1 MKKSFYHRFSD
12 FIEGKGFYIVLA
24 LCIAAIGISGWF
36 LFSTLTREEPER
48 PVGGSA
54 SITVTPKPT
63 ATAAAIQPQKPVV
76 TATARPAAT
85 ASAAATAAPSAAQPT
100 PTPTPTPKS
109 APTSLTWPVQ
119 GELLA
124 GYSVET
130 LAYDATMGDWR
141 THDGVDIA
149 ATAGT
154 EVRAPASGV
163 VTEVTEDVMLGTT
176 VVIDHGGNMTT
187 TCANLAGMPTVEVGD
202 TVTVGD
208 VIGSVGDTAI
218 AESALPS
225 HLHFSV
231 AQDGQ
236 SVDPMELLGH

>member
-36 LFSTLTREEPER
+36 LFSSLTGEQEEQ
-48 PVGGSA
+48 PVGGTA
-54 SITVTPKPT
+54 SITVTPAPTPAATVAPVKPT
-63 ATAAAIQPQKPVV
+63 VTATPRPVATAPAVAAATPS
-76 TATARPAAT
+76 ATARP
-85 ASAAATAAPSAAQPT
+85 T
-100 PTPTPTPKS
+100 PTPRS

-119 GELLA
+119 GEVLT

-130 LAYDATMGDWR
+130 LAYDVTMADWR
-141 THDGVDIA
+141 THAGLDIA
-149 ATAGT
+149 AAAGT

-163 VTEVTEDVMLGTT
+163 VTQVTEDVMLGTT
-176 VVIDHGGNMTT
+176 VVIDHGGELTT
-187 TCANLAGMPTVEVGD
+187 TCANLAAVPTVEVGD
-202 TVTVGD
+202 EVTVGD
-208 VIGSVGDTAI
+208 IIGSVGDTAI

-231 AQDGQ
+231 MRAGE
-236 SVDPMELLGH
+236 SVDPMELLNG